1 MDVLRVT
8 VIGQD
13 LFKIIKDVFLI
24 VGLNAVNQVNTG
36 MLGNLKTLTYEFELP
51 KSQIIETRAKLMN
64 EIAKDNMRM
73 MALYIHGD
81 WMRIFVMKPLRV

>member
-13 LFKIIKDVFLI
+13 LFKIIKEVFLI

-73 MALYIHGD
+73 MALYIRGD
-81 WMRIFVMKPLRV
+81 WMRIFVMKPLRI